1 MKISEAISYTRSL
14 SGNAVDDNTLC
25 RWLSELDG
33 RLMLDFYKGSEWM
46 SYSLPQD
53 EDHELLV
60 PFPWD
65 GLYVHYLEAMVYYS
79 NGEYNRYQ
87 NSYEMFNKKVTDY
100 RQWYVRNHLP
110 VDLCALLRGCSGSS
124 EQDITIL
131 ADGFGS
137 DPFYYL
143 SAYALAVR
151 HGFSGNEEQ
160 WLASLRGKKGETGPP
175 GEKGEQG
182 EQGVPGEG
190 VPPIAEDDT
199 GKFLQAG
206 ADGGQWADAPSD
218 VVYVD
223 SVAEGVN
230 WVSPSPQPVSEDFTS
245 KVQGA
250 YDGHKVLFVHSELA
264 GIVGTTAMTAVGQ
277 YGQNDLMYTGAF
289 YLNNMFFGVSMIVDI
304 DQHTILPSMFIL
316 EKGVDGE
323 DGTTFTPSVSAD
335 GTLSWSNDGG
345 LPNPDPVNIR
355 GPAGTPG
362 AQGEPGPATVVTVGD
377 TITGEPGTDAS
388 VTSTPTEDGIQ
399 LGFTIPR
406 GQDGAQGPAG
416 APGKDNLPNV
426 SALSG
431 GTQSLALEDNV
442 EYRCSDALASLTV
455 TGFDAPEAGKA
466 GLWSIQFTAGAGLSV
481 VLPDT
486 SVWAVAEPVW
496 TEGCIYWLSWTQLVD
511 GRYLCVWV
519 EVPGDG

>member
-1 MKISEAISYTRSL
+1 
-14 SGNAVDDNTLC
+14 
-25 RWLSELDG
+25 
-33 RLMLDFYKGSEWM
+33 M
-46 SYSLPQD
+46 SYCEKKDKIGTPWKGYYLTAYGIAVKHGFTGTEEEWLAALKGDKGDVSINKGHYDTLP
-53 EDHELLV
+53 ELESAR
-60 PFPWD
+60 P
-65 GLYVHYLEAMVYYS
+65 
-79 NGEYNRYQ
+79 
-87 NSYEMFNKKVTDY
+87 T
-100 RQWYVRNHLP
+100 
-110 VDLCALLRGCSGSS
+110 
-124 EQDITIL
+124 
-131 ADGFGS
+131 GS
-137 DPFYYL
+137 DGDIYMVGDHLYYWDM
-143 SAYALAVR
+143 V
-151 HGFSGNEEQ
+151 SGAWEDAGSWQ
-160 WLASLRGKKGETGPP
+160 GPKGDKGDTGETGPQGP
-175 GEKGEQG
+175 RGYQGVQGEQG
-182 EQGVPGEG
+182 PKGDQGAQGPKGDTGPQGPKGDQGVPGEG

-223 SVAEGVN
+223 TVAEGVN
-230 WVSPSPQPVSEDFTS
+230 WLSFSPQPVSEDFVS
-245 KVQGA
+245 KAQEA
-250 YDGHKVLFVHSELA
+250 YDGRKVLFVHAELA
-264 GIVGTTAMTAVGQ
+264 GMTGTMAMTIVGQ
-277 YGQNDLMYTGAF
+277 YAQSGPMYTGAF
-289 YLNNMFFGVSMIVDI
+289 YLNGAFLGISMIVDT
-304 DQHTILPSMFIL
+304 DQHTVSPSIFPL
-316 EKGVDGE
+316 SAV
-323 DGTTFTPSVSAD
+323 DGTTFIPSVSAN

-355 GPAGTPG
+355 GPAGAPG

-377 TITGEPGTDAS
+377 TITGEPGTDAT

-442 EYRCSDALASLTV
+442 EYRCSDALVSLTV

-511 GRYLCVWV
+511 GRHLCVWV

>member
-1 MKISEAISYTRSL
+1 MATVKLTAKPVAEAVQDGDQVVLIQGGAIKL
-14 SGNAVDDNTLC
+14 LPADKLGNGGAYGFAVD
-25 RWLSELDG
+25 EDG
-33 RLMLDFYKGSEWM
+33 HLILTYEGDIPPNYTINSQGHLILTVGNNQTIDLGQVKGT
-46 SYSLPQD
+46 
-53 EDHELLV
+53 
-60 PFPWD
+60 
-65 GLYVHYLEAMVYYS
+65 
-79 NGEYNRYQ
+79 NG
-87 NSYEMFNKKVTDY
+87 K
-100 RQWYVRNHLP
+100 
-110 VDLCALLRGCSGSS
+110 
-124 EQDITIL
+124 
-131 ADGFGS
+131 
-137 DPFYYL
+137 
-143 SAYALAVR
+143 
-151 HGFSGNEEQ
+151 
-160 WLASLRGKKGETGPP
+160 
-175 GEKGEQG
+175 
-182 EQGVPGEG
+182 GVPSISSGD
-190 VPPIAEDDT
+190 A

-223 SVAEGVN
+223 TVAEGVN
-230 WVSPSPQPVSEDFTS
+230 WILPSPQPVSEDFTS
-245 KVQGA
+245 KVQEA
-250 YDGHKVLFVHSELA
+250 YDGHKVLFVHAELA
-264 GIVGTTAMTAVGQ
+264 GMTSAMAMTTTGQ
-277 YGQNDLMYTGAF
+277 YNQNDIIYTGSL
-289 YLNNMFFGVSMIVDI
+289 YLNNAFLGVSMIIDI
-304 DQHTILPSMFIL
+304 DQRTILPSMFIL
-316 EKGVDGE
+316 ENGIDGV

-345 LPNPDPVNIR
+345 LPNPEPVNIR

-362 AQGEPGPATVVTVGD
+362 AQGEPGPATAVTVGD
-377 TITGEPGTDAS
+377 TVTGEPGTDAT
-388 VTSTPTEDGIQ
+388 VTSTPTGDGIQ
-399 LGFTIPR
+399 LWFTIPR
-406 GQDGAQGPAG
+406 GQNGAQGPAG

>member
-1 MKISEAISYTRSL
+1 MDGQPALKFADWALEGSRCPIARQYDDNSRVLLVEGDLPEGWSWTMLTACGDNLDLIGLSPMEGGVGAVLTAEMLALAGWYRMQLRGTMGEQTRHTNVVRVFIPESL
-14 SGNAVDDNTLC
+14 SGDA
-25 RWLSELDG
+25 RWPEVPSEFSQAEERAAAAAKAAAESAEAAG
-33 RLMLDFYKGSEWM
+33 KAA
-46 SYSLPQD
+46 
-53 EDHELLV
+53 EDA
-60 PFPWD
+60 
-65 GLYVHYLEAMVYYS
+65 LEALDKAP
-79 NGEYNRYQ
+79 RI
-87 NSYEMFNKKVTDY
+87 
-100 RQWYVRNHLP
+100 
-110 VDLCALLRGCSGSS
+110 
-124 EQDITIL
+124 QDGTWWVWD
-131 ADGFGS
+131 ARTG
-137 DPFYYL
+137 
-143 SAYALAVR
+143 AYMD
-151 HGFSGNEEQ
+151 
-160 WLASLRGKKGETGPP
+160 TGAAAR
-175 GEKGEQG
+175 
-182 EQGVPGEG
+182 GEG
-190 VPPIAEDDT
+190 VPETAAGDA